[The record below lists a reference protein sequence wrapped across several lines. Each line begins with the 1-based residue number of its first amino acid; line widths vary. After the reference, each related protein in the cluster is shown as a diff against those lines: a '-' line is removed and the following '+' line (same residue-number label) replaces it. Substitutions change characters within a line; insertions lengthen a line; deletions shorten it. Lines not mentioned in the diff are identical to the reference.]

1 MDRISE
7 REIGAVRK
15 LMMDKEREKRKYN
28 IAIKEI
34 NWKGDYKK
42 EIKDIEKGKEW
53 TQKFIKEKIGVDIEI
68 ISWRI
73 SGPVFIKVNNEE
85 IKR

>member
-68 ISWRI
+68 ISWRM

>member
-1 MDRISE
+1 MVRLSE

-42 EIKDIEKGKEW
+42 EIKDIEKGKE
-53 TQKFIKEKIGVDIEI
+53 
-68 ISWRI
+68 
-73 SGPVFIKVNNEE
+73 
-85 IKR
+85 